1 MFDLVITDEHSDRDI
16 LVHILKELKAMS
28 LNLSNVNDALGKLA
42 TDVDALITADAAVA
56 KAVADVT
63 ATHQAQVEALV
74 PSIASIS
81 AKAEAALAPPALVA
95 VLPEPVA

>member
-1 MFDLVITDEHSDRDI
+1 MFDLVITEEHTDRDI

-28 LNLSNVNDALGKLA
+28 LNLSSVNDALGKLA

-81 AKAEAALAPPALVA
+81 AKADAVLHPPA
-95 VLPEPVA
+95 PEPTVG